1 MNEDVAQ
8 MYYENYKFNDR
19 HILLYNKKKLI
30 GYNCLKNIKINNIK
44 CLLLDS
50 FIVEESYRGKG
61 ISSMLISKSMN
72 EIMNMKKQAY
82 LIANKNSLNLYKN
95 FGWTVSKYEKI
106 KKIKKNTYLMKFK
119 F

>member
-1 MNEDVAQ
+1 M
-8 MYYENYKFNDR
+8 K
-19 HILLYNKKKLI
+19 
-30 GYNCLKNIKINNIK
+30 KINLDNK
-44 CLLLDS
+44 LLTLLDS
-50 FIVEESYRGKG
+50 FIVRDNHRSRG
-61 ISSMLISKSMN
+61 ISHMLISKSMN